1 MLPETKFRESLREL
15 LNRNSMELGSDTPDF
30 ILAEY
35 MSDCLLAFDKAVS
48 QRAAFYGQETSG
60 CESVSKDEQ

>member
-1 MLPETKFRESLREL
+1 MLPKTEFSESLREL
-15 LNRNSMELGSDTPDF
+15 LNRNSMERGSDTPDF

-48 QRAAFYGQETSG
+48 QRTAFYGQETKGSV
-60 CESVSKDEQ
+60 SVSKDEQ